1 VQLGTAML
9 AAGDSVDAVSSTLRR
24 ILGAYSLHKSGVIV
38 LQTVLLVET
47 GHGPT
52 ARVQHP
58 TIEAGIEAGIEAMI
72 TAARCWLAPGVAD

>member
-1 VQLGTAML
+1 M
-9 AAGDSVDAVSSTLRR
+9 
-24 ILGAYSLHKSGVIV
+24 HKSGVIV